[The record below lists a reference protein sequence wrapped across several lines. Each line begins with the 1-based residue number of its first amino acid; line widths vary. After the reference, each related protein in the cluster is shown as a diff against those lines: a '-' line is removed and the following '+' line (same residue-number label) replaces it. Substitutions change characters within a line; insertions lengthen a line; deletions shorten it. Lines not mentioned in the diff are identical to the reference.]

1 MCAEKQE
8 QDLSP
13 DDFLGFFF
21 FLMGL
26 WLMYY
31 VIILFYKVTV
41 QCCLLVHLN
50 IIPNKLEN
58 YSVLSFTETVIIIYY
73 SIAFPLFF
81 FFFQRHQDSHGMQ
94 LSQCYITKQPI

>member
-21 FLMGL
+21 LTGL

-81 FFFQRHQDSHGMQ
+81 FFSRDIKIAMGCNH
-94 LSQCYITKQPI
+94 LSVT

>member
-1 MCAEKQE
+1 
-8 QDLSP
+8 
-13 DDFLGFFF
+13 
-21 FLMGL
+21 MGL

-58 YSVLSFTETVIIIYY
+58 YSVPSFNEAVTVIYY
-73 SIAFPLFF
+73 PIVSPLSL
-81 FFFQRHQDSHGMQ
+81 FQGHQDSHGMRA
-94 LSQCYITKQPI
+94 SQC